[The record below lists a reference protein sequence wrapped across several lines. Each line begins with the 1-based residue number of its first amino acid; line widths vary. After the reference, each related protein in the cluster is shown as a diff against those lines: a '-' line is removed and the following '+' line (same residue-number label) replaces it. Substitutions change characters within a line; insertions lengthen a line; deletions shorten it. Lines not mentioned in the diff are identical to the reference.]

1 MHERRHGD
9 VPSGAHGAQ
18 AAPRP
23 RAADIAERL
32 RSLERE
38 KRVADALVQVAEQAG
53 AGLALTDVLGRF
65 CRLTVELMPCDQCT
79 IYLWSSHRKAYIP
92 VADCGTPPHV
102 VARFAEKYFYRGKM
116 FFEEDLRGG
125 KTVRLSRDREL
136 SPEACDLIEESEQ
149 YDMAIVPLQAR
160 GMGLGSMSVGLHQ
173 PPGFDAT
180 SLTIVH
186 GVARQA
192 AARIDNARLFDRVQK
207 TASIRAGLASLATAL
222 NELSDPESIAR
233 LVCSEAAALL
243 GVSGGLLFIRNQD
256 ELVAV
261 GGSGWDADAI
271 RALRVPLANTGE
283 HVVLQAYE
291 RSATVFEN
299 KVAASPMAHACFDPR
314 IDLKCV
320 LAIPLVGRSG
330 SIGCLVLGD
339 ANRTYRFTKDIAD
352 QAILIGPL
360 ATSALERA
368 WLFQE
373 LVQARDV
380 ALAAGRAKS
389 QFLANMSHEIRTP
402 MNGIIGMSD
411 ILLETALDE
420 DQRDYASTVRRCAEG
435 LLTVINDIL
444 DFSKIE
450 AGRLTVETVGFNL
463 RTVIEEVVEMAAP
476 RAHEKGLELTCD
488 VPPGFPE
495 LLRGD
500 PVRLRQ
506 VLENLVG
513 NAVKF
518 TEAGDVSLEARASYE
533 TPSRVTLR
541 LSVRDTG
548 IGIRAER
555 QAAIFES
562 FTQADGSTTRRY
574 GGTGLGLTICR
585 QLVELMGG
593 SIQVT
598 SEPGK
603 GSTFWLELTLEK
615 APATTEPPPPSATLR
630 GLRVLVVDDNTTNR
644 FILRRQLQ
652 SWGAQPCEARSG
664 AEALEKLQRA
674 DDGEPFQLVLLDM
687 HMPDMDGAATARA
700 IKRDLRFAELP
711 LVLLSSARTQETA
724 AGLRA
729 RGFAAALVKP
739 VRRSNLLRA
748 LLDVL
753 GERRIDRPA
762 GAGSDASQASGP
774 DLGLHVLVAEDNI
787 VNQKVATHMLERWGC
802 RVDVVGDGRQ
812 ALEAVARVAYDLV
825 LMDVQMPEMD
835 GFDATAAIR
844 RREAPTGRHTP
855 IIAMTAYVMEGDR
868 DRCVEAG
875 MDDYVAKPITALA
888 LLQAVSRWGTR
899 PISPERGMPS
909 PVPPMN

>member
-1 MHERRHGD
+1 MLKPRHGD
-9 VPSGAHGAQ
+9 IPRGAHGAQ
-18 AAPRP
+18 AAPRR
-23 RAADIAERL
+23 RAADIADRL

-65 CRLTVELMPCDQCT
+65 CRLTVELVPCDHCT
-79 IYLWSSHRKAYIP
+79 IYLWSNRLKAYIP

-102 VARFAEKYFYRGKM
+102 VRRFAEKYYYRGKM
-116 FFEEDLRGG
+116 FFEEDLRAG

-136 SPEACDLIEESEQ
+136 SPEARELIEESEQ

-160 GMGLGSMSVGLHQ
+160 GMGLGSMSVGFHQ

-192 AARIDNARLFDRVQK
+192 AARIDNARLFDRIQK
-207 TASIRAGLASLATAL
+207 AASIRAGLASLAAAL
-222 NELSDPESIAR
+222 NQESDPESIAR

-243 GVSGGLLFIRNQD
+243 RVSGGLLFIRDEN

-271 RALRVPLANTGE
+271 RALRVPLADTGE
-283 HVVLQAYE
+283 HVVRQAYE

-420 DQRDYASTVRRCAEG
+420 EQRDYASTVRRCAEG

-450 AGRLTVETVGFNL
+450 AGRLTVETVAFNL
-463 RTVIEEVVEMAAP
+463 RTVIEEVVDMEAP
-476 RAHEKGLELTCD
+476 RVQEKCLELTCD

-506 VLENLVG
+506 VLTNLVG

-533 TPSRVTLR
+533 TASHVSLR

-548 IGIRAER
+548 IGIPAER

-593 SIQVT
+593 AIGLA

-615 APATTEPPPPSATLR
+615 APATTELPPPATLR
-630 GLRVLVVDDNTTNR
+630 GLRVLVVDDNSTNR

-652 SWGAQPCEARSG
+652 SWGAQPGEARSG
-664 AEALEKLQRA
+664 AEALEVLHRA
-674 DDGEPFQLVLLDM
+674 ADSEPFQLVLLDL
-687 HMPDMDGAATARA
+687 HMPDMDGEATARA
-700 IKRDLRFAELP
+700 IKLDLRFAELP
-711 LVLLSSARTQETA
+711 LVLLSSSRTHESA
-724 AGLRA
+724 VGLRA

-739 VRRSNLLRA
+739 VRRSNLLKA

-753 GERRIDRPA
+753 GERQNDRPA
-762 GAGSDASQASGP
+762 GDGIDASHASGT
-774 DLGLHVLVAEDNI
+774 DLGLFVLVAEDNI
-787 VNQKVATHMLERWGC
+787 VNQKVAKRMLERWGC

-835 GFDATAAIR
+835 GFGATAAIR
-844 RREAPTGRHTP
+844 RRESRTGRRTP
-855 IIAMTAYVMEGDR
+855 IIAMTAHVMDGDR
-868 DRCVEAG
+868 DRCIEAG
-875 MDDYVAKPITALA
+875 MDDFVAKPITAQA

-899 PISPERGMPS
+899 GVARVSAQSR
-909 PVPPMN
+909 